1 MIKPTVIL
9 ADDHTLVV
17 EGFRRLLDDHCTL
30 LTTVEDGKALL
41 EAVEAHRPDI
51 VILDI
56 SMPVMNGIDAG
67 RTLSARYPD
76 LKLIYVTM
84 HADPAYIKAAFQA
97 GASAYILKR
106 SLGEELTQ
114 ALRTVLKGHTY
125 VTPLIAR
132 NVIDGMLKQHTET
145 GIPQIDLT
153 ARQQEVLQYIVDGL
167 SAKDI
172 AGKLNISHRTVEFH
186 KAQLMQQLNLHST
199 VELIKFALAHG
210 LVTLH

>member
-41 EAVEAHRPDI
+41 EAVESHHPDI

-199 VELIKFALAHG
+199 VELIKFALTHG